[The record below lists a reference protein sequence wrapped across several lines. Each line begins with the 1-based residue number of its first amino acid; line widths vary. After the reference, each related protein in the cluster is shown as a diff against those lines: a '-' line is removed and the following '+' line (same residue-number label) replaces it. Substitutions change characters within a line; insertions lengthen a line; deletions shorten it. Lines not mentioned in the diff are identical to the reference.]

1 MGWVRR
7 RDNPE
12 NPWASRR
19 LCVVDAFRR
28 LRYVPAAHADP
39 NPFRGAKMTADRIP
53 VMDEAAVRRAV
64 ARMAREIVERND
76 GTEGLVLMGIH
87 RRGTDISDLLRE
99 EIARAEGVDVDTG
112 SIDITLYRDD
122 LMAIGPRPV
131 IGGSE
136 LPPDGVD
143 DHVVVLVDDVLFTG
157 RTVRAAINELMDWGR
172 PSRILLCV
180 LVDRDGR
187 ELPIQADVVGRHVE
201 TIEEN
206 QSVEVSVPELDGRLG
221 VDIVQTHPEAA

>member
-1 MGWVRR
+1 MAQVAERTVMS
-7 RDNPE
+7 PE
-12 NPWASRR
+12 
-19 LCVVDAFRR
+19 
-28 LRYVPAAHADP
+28 
-39 NPFRGAKMTADRIP
+39 
-53 VMDEAAVRRAV
+53 EVRRALARIAHEVLERSRGGQGVLLVGVRTRGVPLAHRLARLMRDFEGV
-64 ARMAREIVERND
+64 AVPV
-76 GTEGLVLMGIH
+76 GFL
-87 RRGTDISDLLRE
+87 DIS
-99 EIARAEGVDVDTG
+99 
-112 SIDITLYRDD
+112 LYRDD
-122 LMAIGPRPV
+122 VFLRGPAAVEATDIPV
-131 IGGSE
+131 
-136 LPPDGVD
+136 PVDGRQ
-143 DHVVVLVDDVLFTG
+143 VVLVDDVLFTG